1 MPRRAKIIPFPG
13 TWAANIGGP
22 ETAPDCPQRS
32 EAPRQDQSAP
42 RYSDPQPTGQRSEE
56 QTLVEAYRCN
66 GSEALIVRGL
76 LESHGIP
83 ALLRSRIA
91 HSVHPFTVG
100 GQGEVI
106 VFVAQA
112 HAVRAKRLLTRRA
125 SQA

>member
-13 TWAANIGGP
+13 ARVNQSPA
-22 ETAPDCPQRS
+22 
-32 EAPRQDQSAP
+32 APRHGDAP
-42 RYSDPQPTGQRSEE
+42 RAARRGGDD
-56 QTLVEAYRCN
+56 TLVEAYRCN

-83 ALLRSRIA
+83 ALLRSRLA

-100 GQGEVI
+100 DQGEV
-106 VFVAQA
+106 VVLVAEA